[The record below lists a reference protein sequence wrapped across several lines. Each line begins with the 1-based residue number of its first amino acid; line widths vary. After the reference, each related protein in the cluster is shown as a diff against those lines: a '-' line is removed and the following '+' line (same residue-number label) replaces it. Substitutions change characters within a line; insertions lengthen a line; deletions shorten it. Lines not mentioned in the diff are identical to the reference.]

1 MILQLAK
8 TNPKAGMTVVEMKG
22 SIHTGPDC
30 RQVEQEVETLL
41 SSNHK
46 FVIFDLSQVTHI
58 DSAAIGSIVRCY
70 SRLKSCG
77 GFLRLAGCTGML
89 AASLKLTQ
97 LHKVLE
103 IYPNVNAAAE
113 SYPPASPSPIE

>member
-1 MILQLAK
+1 MILQLSK
-8 TNPKAGMTVVEMKG
+8 TSPKEGLTVVEMKG

-30 RQVEQEVETLL
+30 RRVEHEVEALL

-58 DSAAIGSIVRCY
+58 DSAAIGSIVRCF
-70 SRLKSCG
+70 SRLKGSG
-77 GFLRLAGCTGML
+77 GFLRLAGCTTMITDC
-89 AASLKLTQ
+89 LKLTQ

-103 IYPNVNAAAE
+103 IYPNVSAASE
-113 SYPPASPSPIE
+113 SFPPERPTPIQ